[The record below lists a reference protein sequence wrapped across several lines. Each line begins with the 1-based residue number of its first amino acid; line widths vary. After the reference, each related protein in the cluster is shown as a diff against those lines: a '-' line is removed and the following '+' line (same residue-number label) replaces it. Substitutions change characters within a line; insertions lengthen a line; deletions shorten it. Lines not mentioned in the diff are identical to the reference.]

1 MSTGTLNFEF
11 SQQDINKLASALKE
25 PLIDALLERLIPVL
39 TNAAVQHEN
48 DMLSAK
54 EVQALLGIKRTTL
67 YKWLNEGRIKGG
79 IQIGKCW
86 RFKRSEIE
94 SLLNGKEQQKQ

>member
-11 SQQDINKLASALKE
+11 SQQDISRLAGALKG
-25 PLIDALLERLIPVL
+25 PLIDALLEKLVPIL
-39 TNAAVQHEN
+39 TNAARLDEN

-54 EVQALLGIKRTTL
+54 EVQKLLKIKPSTF
-67 YKWLNEGRIKGG
+67 YKWRNEGRIKGG
-79 IQIGKCW
+79 IQVGKSW

-94 SLLNGKEQQKQ
+94 KLLNGKEQR